1 MDNSNDITLKAEI
14 AEMKNEIIEAL
25 HRISKSE
32 GAIEQLNKSIA
43 AGNRMTNWQFIGFVV
58 VMAGT
63 LFGTLYWATGVLDKR
78 LEHFEK
84 NIDSRFEMIDKRFE
98 LMDKRIDQVEKTM
111 NERFNATDKRFDDM
125 NRRFEDLKQIV
136 LSKR

>member
-1 MDNSNDITLKAEI
+1 MNNPNDITLKAEI
-14 AEMKNEIIEAL
+14 AEMKNQLIEAL
-25 HRISKSE
+25 HRMSKSE

-84 NIDSRFEMIDKRFE
+84 NIDARFELIDKRFE
-98 LMDKRIDQVEKTM
+98 QMDKRIDQAEKTM
-111 NERFNATDKRFDDM
+111 NGRFDEM
-125 NRRFEDLKQIV
+125 NRRFEDLKQVV